1 MTEAIQ
7 TAGLL
12 AAPRGVVAGAAPTIP
27 LTGVAVRAQ
36 VTSTAS
42 RVTVSQSY
50 RNTEPQPLEA
60 VYVFPLEEGS
70 AVCGFAVTIDGR
82 RLTGRVK
89 PRDEAFDEYDDA
101 MAEGHG
107 AFLLDEERPNIFTAS
122 VGNLMPGQEVEVELS
137 YVAELVPEGDGVRLT
152 IPTTVSP
159 RYVPQHRRDFE
170 GLDDADRV
178 SPPITTD
185 PLPYRLDLQVEADLL
200 APVTSV
206 DSPSHRIRTEIDGTK
221 VTVSL
226 SGDDGALDRDFVLVL
241 QTAEPFEPSARVV
254 AAPTGERFVVASFR
268 PRFEVRRVPVEAV
281 FLVDCSGSMMGASIE
296 DAKRT
301 LQLCLRSLEEGDT
314 FDVVRFG
321 SSHEHLFGKPR
332 PFNQKNLAEAD
343 ALVSSMDADLGGTE
357 VLRPLQE
364 VLKRRP
370 AKGHQR
376 RIVLLTDGQVSN
388 EDEVIELARSHARTT
403 RFFTFGLGAGAS
415 DHLVRGVARA
425 GNGASEMIA
434 PGERIERKVL
444 RHVKRMAHPSTGDVR
459 LEWSGIDVAGASPA
473 ALPPLY
479 PDDVLTVIAKVSG
492 GGAGEVR
499 LTATAGDQQI
509 DLSCPVPATETED
522 DVVPILW
529 ARRRIRELEEGAGS
543 RARRGSQQKGRARA
557 RDERTRQ
564 EIDAEL
570 ETLGCRYGLLSR
582 VTSYVVV
589 DERPEGER
597 ATEAAELRRIPV
609 ALTSGW
615 GGISTLASS
624 SVTRYSIP
632 QLLAADGLPEMDF
645 CLTEPSFSARYARDI
660 DLVDS
665 SPLPSCAPPRH
676 ESALDRAVDLMILQ
690 NADGS
695 WDLTDDF
702 ARAVGLPLDRLEQA
716 AAEIAVKDADRIL
729 ATAIVLAYAED
740 GAIPVDD
747 AWGHLLEKAGR
758 WLAKATGTQSPP
770 EGHHSWV
777 DWSRTITRVAEE

>member
-1 MTEAIQ
+1 MTAAIQ

-12 AAPRGVVAGAAPTIP
+12 VARREVEGTAAPTIP
-27 LTGVAVRAQ
+27 LTGVAVRAR

-82 RLTGRVK
+82 RLTGVVK
-89 PRDEAFDEYDDA
+89 PREQAFGEYDDA

-159 RYVPQHRRDFE
+159 RYVPQHRRDFD

-178 SPPITTD
+178 SPPSSTD

-226 SGDDGALDRDFVLVL
+226 SGDEGALDRDFVLVL
-241 QTAEPFEPSARVV
+241 QTAEPFEPSARIV
-254 AAPTGERFVVASFR
+254 AGAGGERFAVASFR
-268 PRFEVRRVPVEAV
+268 PRFEARRVPIEAI
-281 FLVDCSGSMMGASIE
+281 FLIDCSGSMTGASIA

-301 LQLCLRSLEEGDT
+301 LLLCLRSLEEGDT

-321 SSHEHLFGKPR
+321 STHEHLFGKAR
-332 PFNQKNLAEAD
+332 PFNQTNLAEAD
-343 ALVSSMDADLGGTE
+343 ALVRSMDADLGGTE
-357 VLRPLQE
+357 ILSPLQD

-370 AKGHQR
+370 AKGRRR

-388 EDEVIELARSHARTT
+388 EDEVIELARSHSRTT

-425 GNGASEMIA
+425 GGGASEMVA
-434 PGERIERKVL
+434 PGERIEPKVL
-444 RHVKRMAHPSTGDVR
+444 RHVRRMGLEHAEKVR
-459 LEWSGIDVAGASPA
+459 LEWTGLEVRDATPA
-473 ALPPLY
+473 ALPELVPGEI
-479 PDDVLTVIAKVSG
+479 LTVIASVVDGRSG
-492 GGAGEVR
+492 EARLVFEIGGREFQLA
-499 LTATAGDQQI
+499 
-509 DLSCPVPATETED
+509 CPVAPSAAAD
-522 DVVPILW
+522 DVIPALW
-529 ARRRIRELEEGAGS
+529 ARRRIRELEEGGDVRGS
-543 RARRGSQQKGRARA
+543 RGSQQKGRTRARSERA
-557 RDERTRQ
+557 RDEA
-564 EIDAEL
+564 DAEL
-570 ETLGCRYGLLSR
+570 EMLGCRYGLLSR
-582 VTSYVVV
+582 ATSYVVI
-589 DERPEGER
+589 DERAEGER
-597 ATEAAELRRIPV
+597 ATETAELRRIPV

-615 GGISTLASS
+615 GGLSLGAPSALARHHSW
-624 SVTRYSIP
+624 
-632 QLLAADGLPEMDF
+632 
-645 CLTEPSFSARYARDI
+645 
-660 DLVDS
+660 
-665 SPLPSCAPPRH
+665 LPSLRMCLEVRSDPAPSLLSPF
-676 ESALDRAVDLMILQ
+676 ESLHDAPEHWPPAAPAPAGPKSDLDRAMDLIILQ

-695 WDLTDDF
+695 WDLTDEL
-702 ARAVGLPLDRLEQA
+702 ARAVGIPLDQLERA
-716 AAEIAVKDADRIL
+716 ASGIAAKDAGRFL
-729 ATAIVLAYAED
+729 ATAIVLACAED
-740 GAIPVDD
+740 GTIPVDD
-747 AWGHLLEKAGR
+747 AWRHLLEKATR
-758 WLAKATGTQSPP
+758 WLTKATRTQNPP
-770 EGHHSWV
+770 DGHSTWL
-777 DWSRTITRVAEE
+777 DWARMTTGMPNKG